1 MILFFSIFKIL
12 FLVFRYL
19 DVLFIFWVLY
29 FFLFWLVVISI
40 IIGYVIIW
48 LIVFIGII
56 DIDILVV
63 KYFWSIFWKC
73 IKLIRLWIINYSLII
88 IGLWIILF
96 VWFVYFDWILLIF
109 LILIIFK
116 FYKIFVLNVEKLEI
130 YLFWL

>member
-96 VWFVYFDWILLIF
+96 VWF

-116 FYKIFVLNVEKLEI
+116 FYKIFVLNVEKLEYI
-130 YLFWL
+130 YFGYRKVNFFN

>member
-96 VWFVYFDWILLIF
+96 VWLVKF
-109 LILIIFK
+109 LYIVRYLYIINNKK
-116 FYKIFVLNVEKLEI
+116 FFC
-130 YLFWL
+130 LFWLNIVRFFYF

>member
-96 VWFVYFDWILLIF
+96 VWLVFIYSEIFIYYYFK
-109 LILIIFK
+109 K
-116 FYKIFVLNVEKLEI
+116 FFC
-130 YLFWL
+130 LFWLNIVIRFFYF

>member
-96 VWFVYFDWILLIF
+96 VWLVFIYSEIFIYYYFK
-109 LILIIFK
+109 K
-116 FYKIFVLNVEKLEI
+116 FFC
-130 YLFWL
+130 LFWLNIVRFFYF